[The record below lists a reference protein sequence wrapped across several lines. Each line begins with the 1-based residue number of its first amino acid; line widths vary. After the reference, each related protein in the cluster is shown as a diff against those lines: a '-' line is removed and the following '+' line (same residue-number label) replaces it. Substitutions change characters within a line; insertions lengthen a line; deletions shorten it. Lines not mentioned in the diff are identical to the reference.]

1 MDNLQIWIYVI
12 LGIVYLI
19 GKARKKP
26 EPIPNQRRG
35 QQVGERGQSTME
47 EGPKPLSFEDL
58 LREITEAKEL
68 SSAPKPSYNK
78 PAQDFVDYEDE
89 LVEEVEPVRPDYDFR
104 KQETY
109 KAFEQSKYEA
119 FNRLSYEET
128 MKLEDTD
135 VKFGKFQAFEE
146 DNKPSIASQIAED
159 FADVDKVKRAF
170 IMSEIFNRKYA

>member
-35 QQVGERGQSTME
+35 QQPTESTME

-68 SSAPKPSYNK
+68 STSPKPVYK
-78 PAQDFVDYEDE
+78 PAQEFEDYDDE
-89 LVEEVEPVRPDYDFR
+89 LVQEVEPVRPDYDYR

-109 KAFEQSKYEA
+109 KTFEQSKYEA
-119 FNRLSYEET
+119 FNRLSYEDT

-146 DNKPSIASQIAED
+146 DNKPSMASQIAED

>member
-35 QQVGERGQSTME
+35 QQSNEGTTV

-68 SSAPKPSYNK
+68 STNPKSPSR
-78 PAQDFVDYEDE
+78 PSQQFEDYDDE
-89 LVEEVEPVRPDYDFR
+89 LVEEVEPERPDYDFR

-109 KAFEQSKYEA
+109 KTFEQSKYEA

-146 DNKPSIASQIAED
+146 DNKPSVASQIAND

>member
-1 MDNLQIWIYVI
+1 MMDNLQIWIYVI

-26 EPIPNQRRG
+26 EQPPVQQRRQRG
-35 QQVGERGQSTME
+35 GEFTEQV
-47 EGPKPLSFEDL
+47 GPKPLTFEDL
-58 LREITEAKEL
+58 LREITEAKEVET
-68 SSAPKPSYNK
+68 KPVLR
-78 PAQDFVDYEDE
+78 PAQELQDYDDE
-89 LVEEVEPVRPDYDFR
+89 LVEETEPERPDYDFR

-109 KAFEQSKYEA
+109 KTFEQSKYEA

-135 VKFGKFQAFEE
+135 MKFGKFQAFEE
-146 DNKPSIASQIAED
+146 EKGPSMAAKVAMD
-159 FADVDKVKRAF
+159 FADMDKVKRAF

>member
-26 EPIPNQRRG
+26 EQESGQARRPQANIPTDNA
-35 QQVGERGQSTME
+35 
-47 EGPKPLSFEDL
+47 GPKPLTFEEL
-58 LREITEAKEL
+58 LREITEAKEPN
-68 SSAPKPSYNK
+68 PKPVLR
-78 PAQDFVDYEDE
+78 PTQEFTDYDE
-89 LVEEVEPVRPDYDFR
+89 ELEEEVEPERPDYDFR

-128 MKLEDTD
+128 MKLEDTE

-146 DNKPSIASQIAED
+146 DKQPSMASQIAED
-159 FADVDKVKRAF
+159 FADMDKVKRAF

>member
-26 EPIPNQRRG
+26 EQAPTQQRR
-35 QQVGERGQSTME
+35 QSEGGYTTDT
-47 EGPKPLSFEDL
+47 GPKPLSFEDL
-58 LREITEAKEL
+58 LREITEAKQT
-68 SSAPKPSYNK
+68 SPSPMQR
-78 PAQDFVDYEDE
+78 PAQEFQDYDDE
-89 LVEEVEPVRPDYDFR
+89 LQEEIEPERPDYDYR

-109 KAFEQSKYEA
+109 QTFEQSKYEA

-128 MKLEDTD
+128 MKLDDTD

-146 DNKPSIASQIAED
+146 DTKPSIAAQIAED
-159 FADVDKVKRAF
+159 FADMDKVKRAF